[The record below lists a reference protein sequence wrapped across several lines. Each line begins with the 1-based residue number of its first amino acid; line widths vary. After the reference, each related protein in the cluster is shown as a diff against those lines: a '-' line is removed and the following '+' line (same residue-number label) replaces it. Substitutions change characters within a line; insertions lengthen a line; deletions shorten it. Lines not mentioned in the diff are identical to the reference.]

1 MTRSIYSGAVAS
13 GASAMA
19 MHIHQLFPPE
29 GTDIVPYNFDVV
41 FFHGLQIYG
50 EDKAWE
56 STWVSPK
63 AGSNGE
69 DVCWPREWLPQD
81 FDKIRVLSAS
91 FDSDAT
97 KLFGRGNNESTEDIG
112 EVLIK
117 CMPEY
122 EYFLHHELCRSKFS
136 LVLESICCV

>member
-1 MTRSIYSGAVAS
+1 MVTHCVCSGPTGSDAA
-13 GASAMA
+13 AMA

-29 GTDIVPYNFDVV
+29 GTDNGSYNFDVV

-50 EDKAWE
+50 GDKAWE
-56 STWVSPK
+56 TTWVSPK

-91 FDSDAT
+91 IDSDAT
-97 KLFGRGNNESTEDIG
+97 IFFGRENTESTEDIG

-117 CMPEY
+117 CMLETY
-122 EYFLHHELCRSKFS
+122 EYFLHHESCRNIFMNF
-136 LVLESICCV
+136 